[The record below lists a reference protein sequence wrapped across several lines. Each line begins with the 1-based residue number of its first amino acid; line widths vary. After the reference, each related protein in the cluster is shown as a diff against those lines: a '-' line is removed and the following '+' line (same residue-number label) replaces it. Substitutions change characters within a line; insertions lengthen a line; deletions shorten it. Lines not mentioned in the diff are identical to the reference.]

1 MFRLNRA
8 LLALALAAT
17 FVAGNIAVAAAQ
29 PKPVAPT
36 KWVEPL
42 RGDADVQFILGKPVV
57 RKDGM
62 IVTEVQLKNM
72 SLKAITRLE
81 VQENWYDT
89 AGNPVTGD
97 RKFLKKPLLPGET
110 ATITLETPK
119 KPNMDRNSYKFSHAN
134 GNVKPRKVTK
144 F

>member
-8 LLALALAAT
+8 LVALVLAAA
-17 FVAGNIAVAAAQ
+17 FVAAGTVVAAGQ
-29 PKPVAPT
+29 DKPVTPT
-36 KWVEPL
+36 KWVETL
-42 RGDADVQFILGKPVV
+42 KGDADIQFIMGKPVV

-62 IVTEVQLKNM
+62 IETIVQVKNM
-72 SLKAITRLE
+72 SPKAVARLE
-81 VQENWYDT
+81 VQENWYN
-89 AGNPVTGD
+89 AGGDPVTGD

-134 GNVKPRKVTK
+134 GNVKPKKVTK

>member
-8 LLALALAAT
+8 FLALALAAA
-17 FVAGNIAVAAAQ
+17 FVAGNAAVAAAQ
-29 PKPVAPT
+29 PKPVTPT

-42 RGDADVQFILGKPVV
+42 RGDADVQFIMGKPVI

-62 IVTEVQLKNM
+62 VVTEVQLKNM
-72 SLKAITRLE
+72 SPKAITRLE
-81 VQENWYDT
+81 VQENWYDA

-119 KPNMDRNSYKFSHAN
+119 KPNLDRNSYKFSHAN
-134 GNVKPRKVTK
+134 GNVKPKKVTK